1 MTAAAS
7 RRGRA
12 VGRRYHARRGARL
25 IRDVPSAS
33 ALAAA
38 IGSRQRSAVEV
49 VEEALARVEAR
60 NAELNAI
67 VTLNPRALDEAAAID
82 RRLAAGEAVGLL
94 AGLPVGIKDI
104 TPVAGLRTTY
114 GSPIYADHVPVA
126 DAVVV
131 ERLRGAGAVV
141 LGKTNTP
148 EFAAGANTWNTVFGA
163 TRNPWNP
170 ALTSGGSTGGGAAAL
185 AAGMVALADGTDLGG
200 SLRIPAAFCGVVGL
214 RPSPGLVPQHPVDWV
229 WDTISVAGPMGRTV
243 ADVARML
250 QVIAGP
256 APGAPLGDELRGR
269 DFMAAAAA
277 ALPSGVRVAYCADIA
292 AIGVDAAIEA
302 ACRAATFGLRHAGA
316 VVDEIAFDLS
326 AYRDTFLTLRAEWFL
341 AGMAGR
347 MDRFDDFG
355 INVRANVEAGLALD
369 PRALG
374 AAHHARGQLWQ
385 RFAELF
391 TRVDY
396 LVTPT
401 TAVAPFPVEQNYPRE
416 VAGKAM
422 RTYVD
427 WFAPTFLL
435 SLTGLP
441 IASVPCGVDSGG
453 LPVGLQIVGRPRG
466 EEAVLRLAAAVERGL
481 AQPPG

>member
-1 MTAAAS
+1 VT
-7 RRGRA
+7 GD
-12 VGRRYHARRGARL
+12 L
-25 IRDVPSAS
+25 PSAS
-33 ALAAA
+33 ALVRQVA
-38 IGSRQRSAVEV
+38 SRGRSAVEV
-49 VEEALARVEAR
+49 TEEALARVAAR
-60 NAELNAI
+60 NGALNAI
-67 VTLNPRALDEAAAID
+67 VTLIPRAIDDARAID
-82 RRLAAGEAVGLL
+82 ARLAAGDTVGPL
-94 AGLPVGIKDI
+94 AGVPVGIKDL

-114 GSPIYADHVPVA
+114 GSPIYADHVPEA

-131 ERLRGAGAVV
+131 ERLRRAGAVII
-141 LGKTNTP
+141 GKTNTP

-185 AAGMVALADGTDLGG
+185 ATGMVALADGTDLGG

-243 ADVARML
+243 EDVARML
-250 QVIAGP
+250 QVIAGGS
-256 APGAPLGDELRGR
+256 PGAPLGQSLRGR
-269 DFMAAAAA
+269 DFVAAATRP
-277 ALPSGVRVAYCADIA
+277 LGPGVRVGYCADVA
-292 AIGVDAAIEA
+292 RIGVDQSIEA
-302 ACRAATFGLRHAGA
+302 TCRQAAFALAADGA
-316 VVDEIAFDLS
+316 DVREIACDLS
-326 AYRDTFLTLRAEWFL
+326 AWRDTFLTLRAEWFL

-347 MDRFDDFG
+347 MDRVDDFG
-355 INVRANVEAGLALD
+355 VNVRANVEAGLALD

-385 RFAELF
+385 TMRELF
-391 TRVDY
+391 SRVDY

-401 TAVAPFPVEQNYPRE
+401 TAVPPFPVEQNYPTE
-416 VAGKAM
+416 VAGRPM

-441 IASVPCGVDSGG
+441 IVSVPCGLDSRG
-453 LPVGLQIVGRPRG
+453 LPVGLQIVGRPQD
-466 EEAVLRLAAAVERGL
+466 EEAVLTLAAAVER
-481 AQPPG
+481 QS